1 MHMLYVILVTS
12 ILTSLYEFKKFKE
25 KQYVREIVFSSILL
39 IIGVI
44 LIILRIVSIKLPTPL
59 TGIQI
64 LFQPISRLLTEM
76 LS

>member
-1 MHMLYVILVTS
+1 MLYVILVTS
-12 ILTSLYEFKKFKE
+12 ILASLYEFKKFKE
-25 KQYVREIVFSSILL
+25 KHYVREIVFSSVLL

-44 LIILRIVSIKLPTPL
+44 LIILRITNVKLPTPL

>member
-1 MHMLYVILVTS
+1 MLYVILVTS

-44 LIILRIVSIKLPTPL
+44 LIILRIASIKLPTPL

>member
-1 MHMLYVILVTS
+1 MLYVILVTS
-12 ILTSLYEFKKFKE
+12 ILTSLYEFKNFKA

-44 LIILRIVSIKLPTPL
+44 LIILRIANIKLPTPL

-64 LFQPISRLLTEM
+64 LFQPISRLLTEI

>member
-1 MHMLYVILVTS
+1 MLYVILVTS

-44 LIILRIVSIKLPTPL
+44 LIILRIAKIKLPTPL

>member
-1 MHMLYVILVTS
+1 MLYVILVTS

-59 TGIQI
+59 TDIQI

>member
-1 MHMLYVILVTS
+1 MLYVILVTS

-25 KQYVREIVFSSILL
+25 QHYLREIVFSSILL

-44 LIILRIVSIKLPTPL
+44 LIILRIANIKLPTPL
-59 TGIQI
+59 TGVQI
-64 LFQPISRLLTEM
+64 LFQPISRFLTEM

>member
-1 MHMLYVILVTS
+1 MLYVILVTS

>member
-1 MHMLYVILVTS
+1 MLYVILVSS

>member
-1 MHMLYVILVTS
+1 MLYVILVTS

-44 LIILRIVSIKLPTPL
+44 LIILRIAKIKLPTPL

-64 LFQPISRLLTEM
+64 LFQPISRLLTEI

>member
-1 MHMLYVILVTS
+1 MLYVILVTS

-25 KQYVREIVFSSILL
+25 RQYVREIAFSSVLL

-44 LIILRIVSIKLPTPL
+44 LIILRIADVKLPTPL
-59 TGIQI
+59 TGIQF
-64 LFQPISRLLTEM
+64 LFQPASRLLTEM

>member
-1 MHMLYVILVTS
+1 MLYVILVTS

-44 LIILRIVSIKLPTPL
+44 LIILRIANIKLPTPL
-59 TGIQI
+59 NGIQI

>member
-1 MHMLYVILVTS
+1 MLYVILVTS
-12 ILTSLYEFKKFKE
+12 ILASLYEFKKFKE

-39 IIGVI
+39 IIGII

>member
-1 MHMLYVILVTS
+1 MLYVILVTS

-44 LIILRIVSIKLPTPL
+44 LIILRIANIKLPTPL

-64 LFQPISRLLTEM
+64 LFQPISRLLAEM

>member
-1 MHMLYVILVTS
+1 MLYVILVTS

-64 LFQPISRLLTEM
+64 LFQPICRLLTEM

>member
-1 MHMLYVILVTS
+1 MLYVILVTS

-44 LIILRIVSIKLPTPL
+44 LIILRIANIKLPTPL
-59 TGIQI
+59 KGIQI

>member
-1 MHMLYVILVTS
+1 MLYVILVTS

-44 LIILRIVSIKLPTPL
+44 LIILRIANIKLPTPL
-59 TGIQI
+59 TVIQI